1 MNKGGCWTIF
11 FLLLLIGLIGL
22 GLQKIGCLSSDE
34 AIRAGTVVTVVGK
47 EVIEPKGLFVV
58 KYTIKNETKWP
69 ACVELEWVVH
79 KTTGMVVARNPVKFD
94 RLPPGE
100 TDEQRV
106 MFAIDELKQAGIDN
120 PLDEDLCTV
129 DFTLVSA
136 KDADSAV
143 SR

>member
-1 MNKGGCWTIF
+1 MNKGGCWAILI
-11 FLLLLIGLIGL
+11 LLFLIGLIGL

-34 AIRAGTVVTVVGK
+34 ALRAGTVVAVTGK
-47 EVIEPKGLFVV
+47 EVVESKNIFVV
-58 KYTIKNETKWP
+58 KYTVTNETKWP
-69 ACVELEWVVH
+69 ARVEIEWVVR
-79 KTTGMVVARNPVKFD
+79 KTTGTVVARNPVRFD

-100 TDEQRV
+100 TEEQLV
-106 MFAIDELKQAGIDN
+106 MFALDELKQAGIGN
-120 PLDEDLCTV
+120 PLDEDLCPV